1 MEGTKILTDRWMDKE
16 VAVYIEYY
24 SAIKSNQCV
33 SSGEVDELKSP
44 LYKVKKGQQ
53 I

>member
-1 MEGTKILTDRWMDKE
+1 MEGTKTLTDGWMDKE

-33 SSGEVDELKSP
+33 RSSAVGELKSP